1 MDDRT
6 LDLSLYAKP
15 AGNGMLDM
23 ELAVDG
29 IACGACIGRIENA
42 VKSLP
47 GVTEA
52 RLNFTNRR
60 LHVAWA
66 DGVAADLRKSCK
78 HWKTAAITAIRSY
91 RCVPKRQRPPKRA
104 GSCAVWRLRALPP

>member
-1 MDDRT
+1 MSET

-15 AGNGMLDM
+15 TGDGTLGM
-23 ELAVDG
+23 ELAIDG
-29 IACGACIGRIENA
+29 IACGACIARVEGA
-42 VKSLP
+42 VKRVP

-66 DGVAADLRKSCK
+66 VGTVKPAEILQALEARGYEG
-78 HWKTAAITAIRSY
+78 TTF
-91 RCVPKRQRPPKRA
+91 V
-104 GSCAVWRLRALPP
+104 RLRVDQEEAVESLR